1 MPRPTKPL
9 DDVDESES
17 IRTQVRLDAQTLRTL
32 DMIAEAYPDVQSRS
46 AAIRKLARDW
56 RRKAKR

>member
-9 DDVDESES
+9 DAASESES
-17 IRTQVRLDAQTLRTL
+17 IRTQVILDAATLRTL
-32 DMIAEAYPDVQSRS
+32 DFVIQANPDVENRS

-56 RRKAKR
+56 RRKASR